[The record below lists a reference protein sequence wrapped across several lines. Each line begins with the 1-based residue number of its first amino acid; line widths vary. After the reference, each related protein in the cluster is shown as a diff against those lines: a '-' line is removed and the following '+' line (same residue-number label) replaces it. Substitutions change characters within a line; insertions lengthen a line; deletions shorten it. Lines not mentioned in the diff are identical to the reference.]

1 MIRLFFLSGL
11 FSLAAISYS
20 AEKPNYE
27 QGQQWLAERLAYH
40 QMLSKS
46 EQRYPL
52 NIILFLGDGMS
63 ITTLTAARIYSA
75 QQQGFS
81 GEENFLSFERFPH
94 SALIKTY
101 NTDQQTPDSAGTMSA
116 IMTGVKTRAGVI
128 SVGPE
133 QSRGWCYGTP
143 KHRRETLFEW
153 AALRNIDTA
162 VVTTARLT
170 HATPAATYAHSADR
184 GWEGP
189 WDLHINAHVFGCQSI
204 AEQLMTQGFKNGLDL
219 AMGGGLSRL
228 GSFVDGWQ
236 QEFNQGLYLTDK
248 KQLAQI
254 KSQHPVL
261 GVFADGHMDYEQ
273 ERQEQPS
280 LLDMTESAL
289 HYLINRQES
298 VGYFLV
304 VEGARI
310 DHGHHK
316 GSAHRAL
323 SETHMLA
330 QAVELADQLTDDQN
344 TLIIVTADHSH
355 TLSMAG
361 YPTRGNPI
369 LGITRDDQG
378 AAILADDGKPFTT
391 LGYANGLGLGMG
403 KGERHNGRHDITDM
417 DTEHPDF
424 YQSALL
430 HRKAESHGSDDVAL
444 HAKGP
449 GAERFSGLMEQ
460 HEIYHVM
467 RSLLEGKAM
476 RNPQLT
482 EQVK

>member
-1 MIRLFFLSGL
+1 MIRLLLMATLIGV
-11 FSLAAISYS
+11 S
-20 AEKPNYE
+20 AFNQADVTPVPSIASQPDYA
-27 QGQQWLAERLAYH
+27 QGQQWLSQRLAYH
-40 QMLSKS
+40 QTLQTEAIEKP
-46 EQRYPL
+46 R

-63 ITTLTAARIYSA
+63 ITTLTAARIFA
-75 QQQGFS
+75 GQQQGLS
-81 GEENFLSFERFPH
+81 GEEGFLSFETFPH

-116 IMTGVKTRAGVI
+116 IMTGVKTRAGLI

-133 QSRGWCYGTP
+133 QSRGWCYGAQE
-143 KHRRETLFEW
+143 HRRETLFEW

-189 WDLHINAHVFGCQSI
+189 WDLNINAHVFGCQSI

-228 GSFVDGWQ
+228 ESFVDGWQ

-248 KQLAQI
+248 KQLVQI
-254 KSQHPVL
+254 ESQHPVL

-280 LLDMTESAL
+280 LLEMTESAL
-289 HYLINRQES
+289 HYLHQRPAS
-298 VGYFLV
+298 SGYFLV

-323 SETHMLA
+323 TETQMLSD
-330 QAVELADQLTDDQN
+330 AVALADRLTDDKD

-361 YPTRGNPI
+361 YPARGNPI
-369 LGITRDDQG
+369 LGITRGQDGQ
-378 AAILADDGKPFTT
+378 AILADDGKPFTT
-391 LGYANGLGLGMG
+391 LGYANGPGLGLG
-403 KGERHNGRHDITDM
+403 KGERHNGRHDVSDM

-424 YQSALL
+424 YQAALL
-430 HRKAESHGSDDVAL
+430 HRDSESHGSDDVAL

-449 GAERFSGLMEQ
+449 GAWRFAGLMEQ
-460 HEIYHVM
+460 HQIYHVM
-467 RSLLEGKAM
+467 RSLLEEK
-476 RNPQLT
+476 
-482 EQVK
+482 